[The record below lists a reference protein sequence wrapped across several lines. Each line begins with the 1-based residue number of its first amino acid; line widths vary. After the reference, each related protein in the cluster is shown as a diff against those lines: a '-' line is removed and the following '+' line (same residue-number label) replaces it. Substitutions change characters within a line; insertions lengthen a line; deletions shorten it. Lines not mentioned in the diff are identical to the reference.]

1 MKPIVISYSLT
12 GNNQALATSIAT
24 ELSAEHIKINEP
36 KPRSGGTIFFDILF
50 NRTPKVTPVLDR
62 MPDNDLIIFVGP
74 VWMGNVATPLRAYFQ
89 LLIDKLGQYAFVSIS
104 GGASGPNPKLASEL
118 KKRTGKEP
126 TALIDLHIADL
137 LPKDP
142 KPTRK
147 DTQSYHLTD
156 RDVKNLTDKVVKT
169 LRESIIK

>member
-1 MKPIVISYSLT
+1 
-12 GNNQALATSIAT
+12 
-24 ELSAEHIKINEP
+24 
-36 KPRSGGTIFFDILF
+36 
-50 NRTPKVTPVLDR
+50 

-74 VWMGNVATPLRAYFQ
+74 VWMGNVAIPLRAYFQ

-104 GGASGPNPKLASEL
+104 GGASGPNPRLASEL

-126 TALIDLHIADL
+126 AALIDLHIADL

-156 RDVKNLTDKVVKT
+156 RDVKNLADKVVKT